1 MKELEKIYSPNEIEK
16 KWYKH
21 WEESKYFAATLEDGK
36 ENYSVVIPPPNV
48 TGILHMGHVL
58 NNTIQDTLV
67 RYNRMT
73 GKNTLWLPGC
83 DHAGIATQNK
93 VERKLAEEGLT
104 KEDLGR
110 EEFLK
115 RTWEWKEEHGG
126 IITNQL
132 RKLGASL
139 DWDRE
144 RFTMDEG
151 LSEAVRHIFVDLYN
165 DGLIYQGEYMVNWC
179 PRCGTALADDE
190 VDHVEKPGNFW
201 HIKYPVK
208 DTDKFLIIATTR
220 PETMLADVAIAVNP
234 NDERYKEFV
243 GKKAILPLVGREIE
257 IIADEYVDME
267 FGTGALK
274 ITPAHDPNDFNIGNK
289 YNLPIINMMTADG
302 KIVEDYP
309 KYAGLDRFEARERIV
324 EDLKAEGYLVKIEPH
339 NHNVGTCYRCGTI
352 IEPRVSK
359 QWFVKMEPLAKRA
372 LEVVRNGEI
381 KIMPKRM
388 EKIYYNWLENIRD
401 WCISRQLWWGH
412 RIPAWYGPDQKMFV
426 AINEEEAM
434 KQAEAHYGKK
444 VELTQ
449 EEDVLD
455 TWFSSALWPFSTLG
469 WPEKTKSLEKFYPT
483 STLVT
488 GADIIF
494 FWVARMIMFG
504 LYEMD
509 EIPFKNVFF
518 HGIVRDEIGRKM
530 SKSLGNS
537 PNPLDLID
545 KYGADAIRFAMMYNT
560 SQGQDVHFSEKLI
573 EMGRNFANKMWNGS
587 RFVIMNLEGFDVT
600 KVDKSRLKYELV
612 DKWIFSRLNETAK
625 SVAENLD
632 KFLLDEAAKSV
643 YEFLRGDF
651 CDWYVEMA
659 KIRLYNSE
667 DADSKL
673 TAQYVLWT
681 VLEAGMRLLH
691 PFMPYITEEIW
702 QTIKAEGETVMLAQ
716 YPVADEKLIDK
727 DVEKSFEYIKE
738 LISSLRNIRAEA
750 GISPAK
756 PAKVVIKSSDESELN
771 TIKENY
777 FFITKLGNL
786 ESIEYGKDME
796 KPAQSGFR
804 VTGNSEVYMILKG
817 LLDIEAEVKK
827 LQAQLDKVAVELEK
841 MNAKLS
847 NEKFTSKAPA
857 HILERDRRIQK
868 EYQDK
873 FDKLSEN
880 IKELQLSLIHI

>member
-702 QTIKAEGETVMLAQ
+702 QTIKAEGDTVMLAE

-827 LQAQLDKVAVELEK
+827 LQAQLDKVAAELEK

-880 IKELQLSLIHI
+880 IRELQNQ

>member
-58 NNTIQDTLV
+58 NNSIQDTLV

-545 KYGADAIRFAMMYNT
+545 KYGADAIRFAMIYNT

-587 RFVIMNLEGFDVT
+587 RFVIMNLDGFDVT

-786 ESIEYGKDME
+786 ESIEYGKNME

-804 VTGNSEVYMILKG
+804 VTGNSEVYMILTG

-827 LQAQLDKVAVELEK
+827 LKAQLDKVAVELEK

-880 IKELQLSLIHI
+880 IKELQNQ

>member
-612 DKWIFSRLNETAK
+612 DKWIFSRLNETAAA
-625 SVAENLD
+625 VAENLD

-702 QTIKAEGETVMLAQ
+702 QTIKADGETVMLAQ

-804 VTGNSEVYMILKG
+804 VTGNSEVYMILTG

-827 LQAQLDKVAVELEK
+827 LKAQLDKVAVELEK

-880 IKELQLSLIHI
+880 IKELQNQ

>member
-58 NNTIQDTLV
+58 NNSIQDTLV

-545 KYGADAIRFAMMYNT
+545 KYGADAIRFAMIYNT

-587 RFVIMNLEGFDVT
+587 RFVIMNLDGFDVT

-786 ESIEYGKDME
+786 ESIECGKDME

-804 VTGNSEVYMILKG
+804 VTGNSEVYMILTG

-827 LQAQLDKVAVELEK
+827 LKAQLDKVTVELEK

-880 IKELQLSLIHI
+880 IKELQNQ

>member
-58 NNTIQDTLV
+58 NNSIQDTLV

-545 KYGADAIRFAMMYNT
+545 KYGADAIRFAMIYNT

-587 RFVIMNLEGFDVT
+587 RFVIMNLDGFDVT

-804 VTGNSEVYMILKG
+804 VTGNSEVYMILTG

-827 LQAQLDKVAVELEK
+827 LKAQLDKVAVELEK

-880 IKELQLSLIHI
+880 IKELQNQ

>member
-587 RFVIMNLEGFDVT
+587 RFVIMNLDGFDVT

-880 IKELQLSLIHI
+880 IKELQNQ

>member
-58 NNTIQDTLV
+58 NNSIQDTLV

-545 KYGADAIRFAMMYNT
+545 KYGADAIRFAMIYNT

-841 MNAKLS
+841 MNAKFS

-880 IKELQLSLIHI
+880 IKELQNQ

>member
-58 NNTIQDTLV
+58 NNSIQDTLV

-243 GKKAILPLVGREIE
+243 GKKAILPLVGREIK

-545 KYGADAIRFAMMYNT
+545 KYGADAIRFAMIYNT

-587 RFVIMNLEGFDVT
+587 RFVIMNLDGFDVT

-716 YPVADEKLIDK
+716 YPAADEKLIDK

-786 ESIEYGKDME
+786 ESIECGKDME

-804 VTGNSEVYMILKG
+804 VTGNSEVYMILTG

-827 LQAQLDKVAVELEK
+827 LKAQLDKVAVELEK

-880 IKELQLSLIHI
+880 IKELQNQ

>member
-612 DKWIFSRLNETAK
+612 DKWIFSRLNETAAA
-625 SVAENLD
+625 VAENLD

-702 QTIKAEGETVMLAQ
+702 QTIKADGETVMLAE

-880 IKELQLSLIHI
+880 IKELQNQ

>member
-804 VTGNSEVYMILKG
+804 VTGNSEVYMILTG

-827 LQAQLDKVAVELEK
+827 LKAQLDKVAVELEK

-880 IKELQLSLIHI
+880 IKELQNQ

>member
-58 NNTIQDTLV
+58 NNSIQDTLV

-243 GKKAILPLVGREIE
+243 GKKAILPLVGREIK

-545 KYGADAIRFAMMYNT
+545 KYGADAIRFAMIYNT

-587 RFVIMNLEGFDVT
+587 RFVIMNLDGFDVT

-632 KFLLDEAAKSV
+632 KFLLDEAAKSG

-716 YPVADEKLIDK
+716 YPAADEKLIDK

-786 ESIEYGKDME
+786 ESIECGKDME

-804 VTGNSEVYMILKG
+804 VTGNSEVYMILTG

-827 LQAQLDKVAVELEK
+827 LKAQLDKVAVELEK

-880 IKELQLSLIHI
+880 IKELQNQ